1 MVSRERV
8 EGIVRTALVTHH
20 AKHGVM
26 LPQVDDFL
34 RCIGDAYD
42 EFAHVLEAVE
52 ASRRFSEAKES
63 VESAFEGS
71 SERRG

>member
-26 LPQVDDFL
+26 LPEVNDFL
-34 RCIGDAYD
+34 QSIGNAYD
-42 EFAHVLEAVE
+42 ESVRNAEAVE
-52 ASRRFSEAKES
+52 ASRRFSEAEQS
-63 VESAFEGS
+63 VESTFEGS
-71 SERRG
+71 PERRG